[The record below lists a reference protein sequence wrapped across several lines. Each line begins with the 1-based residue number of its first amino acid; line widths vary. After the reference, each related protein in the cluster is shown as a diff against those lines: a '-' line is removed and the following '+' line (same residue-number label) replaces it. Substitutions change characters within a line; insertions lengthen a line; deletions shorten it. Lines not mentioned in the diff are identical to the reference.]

1 MSSAVKGLPSD
12 HFMPSLSLKVYSLP
26 CPAIS
31 MLLATLGMGSVHS
44 GSQRTSGSY
53 ETVRHSQT
61 TSAVPR
67 MAEFQVPPYWPI
79 SSTGSTTM
87 GLSGRRSST
96 AGKSPASTCCA
107 SSGASLPFSADPP
120 APTPWPPW
128 SSFPP
133 DSAFVERKSHPTV
146 DATHRITTTPRIYLT
161 CLTPTPFPGQSLA
174 LCARRAMLSRS
185 PPYAT
190 CSRSLSYSLL
200 LTQSNRWTGDSCTP

>member
-31 MLLATLGMGSVHS
+31 TLSATLGIGSVHS

-96 AGKSPASTCCA
+96 AGKSPASTCSA
-107 SSGASLPFSADPP
+107 SSGPSLPFSADPP

-133 DSAFVERKSHPTV
+133 DSASVERKSHPTV
-146 DATHRITTTPRIYLT
+146 DATHKITTTPRIFLT
-161 CLTPTPFPGQSLA
+161 CLTPTPFPGQNLA
-174 LCARRAMLSRS
+174 FPRQASYADSYPNFCIAPAS
-185 PPYAT
+185 P
-190 CSRSLSYSLL
+190 
-200 LTQSNRWTGDSCTP
+200 